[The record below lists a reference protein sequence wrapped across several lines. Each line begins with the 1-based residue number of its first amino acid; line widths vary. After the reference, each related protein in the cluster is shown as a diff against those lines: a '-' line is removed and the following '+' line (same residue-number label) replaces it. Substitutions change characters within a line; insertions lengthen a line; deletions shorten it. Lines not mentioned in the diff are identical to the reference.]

1 MNQKFLAWLGRIPQE
16 VENKGQYFVKMTQAR
31 DVDRKIREE
40 QERRVR
46 VDQLHLKGKEYELA
60 RRRE

>member
-1 MNQKFLAWLGRIPQE
+1 MDQEFLAWLGKLPQV

-31 DVDRKIREE
+31 EMDRKIREE
-40 QERRVR
+40 QEQHVR
-46 VDQLHLKGKEYELA
+46 VDQICLKGQEDELA

>member
-1 MNQKFLAWLGRIPQE
+1 M

-31 DVDRKIREE
+31 EMDRKIREE
-40 QERRVR
+40 QEQHVR
-46 VDQLHLKGKEYELA
+46 VDQICLKGQEDELA